1 MPRVTLDSVTADYI
15 EDRERLIGLA
25 TRIVDSRAIAEE
37 IVQESWIKL
46 HDKSYPAAKTKPV
59 LTRIVSN
66 LALDI
71 LRRRRRE
78 SDILELHGLTLAQAP
93 DSEQV
98 VAARQNLARAVQ
110 ALQAMPKRKV
120 RALRLRSF
128 DGFSYAEIAR
138 VMGVSRTRAYEL
150 VVEALVELT
159 VSIGE
164 I

>member
-1 MPRVTLDSVTADYI
+1 MPRVTLDPVTADYI

-46 HDKSYPAAKTKPV
+46 HDKSYPKAKTKPV

-71 LRRRRRE
+71 LRRRSRE
-78 SDILELHGLTLAQAP
+78 NDVLELHGLTSVDTP

-98 VAARQNLARAVQ
+98 VAARQNLNRAIS
-110 ALQAMPKRKV
+110 ALQTMPKRKI
-120 RALRLRSF
+120 RALRLRAY
-128 DGFSYAEIAR
+128 DWFSYAEIAR
-138 VMGVSRTRAYEL
+138 VMGISRTRAYEL
-150 VVEALVELT
+150 VEEALVELT
-159 VSIGE
+159 ISIGE
-164 I
+164 F